1 MTSPA
6 RSAPALRRIALVTG
20 ASGGIGAEIARALAR
35 RGFDLALVA
44 RRGPELEALADEIAA
59 RGRPRPVTIQLDV
72 AAPDAAQ
79 GFKQWLLEIA
89 QRTAAAGKE
98 GGNFWGRGAVSIND
112 AEVAALHEIA
122 KTLDVPLTLGESIS

>member
-1 MTSPA
+1 MSTIPA
-6 RSAPALRRIALVTG
+6 VAATTPSSMPPTVAVQAPATAPVRRIR
-20 ASGGIGAEIARALAR
+20 SG
-35 RGFDLALVA
+35 
-44 RRGPELEALADEIAA
+44 ELNMLGHSLLQRFERFRTD
-59 RGRPRPVTIQLDV
+59 
-72 AAPDAAQ
+72 PDAAQ

-98 GGNFWGRGAVSIND
+98 RGNFWGRGAVSIND